1 MRTTNRAFSLVEIL
15 VVVVIMGIL
24 AALVVPQFTGATDNA
39 RTTSIESSLATVR
52 SSIAVFRTRAL
63 VSGGDPYPTLAQLT
77 SKGTVLL
84 DGIPTNPFT
93 GVGGAQSVSSAQA
106 QSRAVFNENSVGWN
120 YYVDNNAVPPTAEF
134 YANTTQETTRENGSG
149 TVPANQL

>member
-1 MRTTNRAFSLVEIL
+1 MRAINRAFSLVEIL

-24 AALVVPQFTGATDNA
+24 AAMVVPQFTGATDNA

-63 VSGGDPYPTLAQLT
+63 VMGGDPYPTLAQLN

-84 DGIPTNPFT
+84 DGVPTNPFSGAN
-93 GVGGAQSVSSAQA
+93 GVQSVTHAQA
-106 QSRAVFNENSVGWN
+106 QSRAVFNESSAGWC
-120 YYVDNNAVPPTAEF
+120 YYVNNNAIPPEAVF
-134 YANTTQETTRENGSG
+134 YANSTQETTRENGSG
-149 TVPANQL
+149 TVPANKL